1 MNNNVAPT
9 QMNEPVISVEKIA
22 KEFNLFSSPRE
33 RFKSLLV
40 PAWGRAEKFTALNS
54 VSFEIHRGEIVGVIG
69 ANGAGKSTLL
79 QIICG
84 TLAPT
89 AGKLTING
97 RISALLELGAG
108 FNSEYTGIEN
118 VKFYCA
124 LNGISGGALAE
135 VLPKILAFA
144 DIGEHIDQ
152 PVKTYSSGMYV
163 RLAFAA
169 AIHIKPD
176 ILIVDEALS
185 VGDVSFQAKCLE
197 RMESLMMQGTTVL
210 LVTHDVQMV
219 KQYCDRV
226 LYLKKGALMYDGA
239 AEEGTEIYLNESRE
253 KGVKGDGITRLD
265 SATSN
270 ARFRFG
276 SDFGVIRSAV
286 LFSGSNSGK
295 SIVVNQGAR
304 VELEITAFVSSA
316 VQHPRL
322 QMTIRDRRGFN
333 LFGFNERYALKK
345 ITPNKEGVIKVRY
358 GFDANVQVGDYAI
371 TLRLDDVNDA
381 HHVNLIDKQVGIV
394 DFTVTAAEKRF
405 DAVIDLNGSC
415 EVIA

>member
-1 MNNNVAPT
+1 MKDA
-9 QMNEPVISVEKIA
+9 VISVEKLS

-33 RFKSLLV
+33 RFKSLLISN
-40 PAWGRAEKFTALNS
+40 WGRAEKFTAVKS
-54 VSFEIHRGEIVGVIG
+54 VNFEINRGEIVGVIG

-79 QIICG
+79 QILCG

-89 AGKLTING
+89 SGKVSING

-108 FNSEYTGIEN
+108 FNFEYTGIEN

-124 LNGISGGALAE
+124 LNGISGLALE
-135 VLPKILAFA
+135 ETLPKILAFA
-144 DIGEHIDQ
+144 DIGDHVNQ

-185 VGDVSFQAKCLE
+185 VGDVSFQSKCLE

-226 LYLKKGALMYDGA
+226 LYIKKGELIYDGA

-253 KGVKGDGITRLD
+253 KGLKENDITRLESD
-265 SATSN
+265 TTGAK
-270 ARFRFG
+270 FRFG
-276 SDFGVIRSAV
+276 SEFGAIKTALLSCN
-286 LFSGSNSGK
+286 SNTGK

-304 VELEITAFVSSA
+304 VELEITATVSNLVRS
-316 VQHPRL
+316 PRL
-322 QMTIRDRRGFN
+322 QMTVRDRRGFN
-333 LFGFNERYALKK
+333 LFGFNERYAMKK
-345 ITPNKEGVIKVRY
+345 IISNQDGIIKVRY
-358 GFDANVQVGDYAI
+358 GFDANLQVGDYAI
-371 TLRLDDVNDA
+371 TLRLDDVDSVN
-381 HHVNLIDKQVGIV
+381 HVNLIDKQVGIV
-394 DFTVTAAEKRF
+394 DFTVVADLKRF
-405 DAVIDLNGSC
+405 DAVVDLNGSC
-415 EVIA
+415 EVLT